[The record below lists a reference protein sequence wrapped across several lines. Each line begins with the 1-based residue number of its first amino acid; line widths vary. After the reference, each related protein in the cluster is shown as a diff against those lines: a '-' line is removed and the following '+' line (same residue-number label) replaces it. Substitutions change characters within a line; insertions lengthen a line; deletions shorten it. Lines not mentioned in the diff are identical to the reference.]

1 MEAFPSPVE
10 TGLTDFQFIG
20 STWLGTIFLLHLD
33 HPTVYLF
40 LYLRIQGPCLSF
52 LCTEKDGIYLYS
64 LQNTG
69 ELANGIQLFL
79 HLMKLEQK
87 KFVFFLQVLEFLVL
101 HFKQSI
107 TFWTRMQGANERLRS
122 A

>member
-87 KFVFFLQVLEFLVL
+87 KFVFFLQVLEFMVL

-107 TFWTRMQGANERLRS
+107 TFWTRMQGVNERLRS